1 MSVEN
6 IIVVSLIA
14 SLKMEGILGLKGLKS
29 QGPQHRLSL
38 MYRDTTNFWYRLYG
52 ITYNS
57 YVYYLLGVHNHVT
70 FYQAL

>member
-38 MYRDTTNFWYRLYG
+38 MYRDTTNFSYGLYG
-52 ITYNS
+52 ITYS
-57 YVYYLLGVHNHVT
+57 YVYYLL
-70 FYQAL
+70 